1 MGAIP
6 GCVVRARKDGQEFSL
21 WRCTASTAQ
30 RDGNYGSSPGAT
42 ATVRVAL
49 ASLPAGVT
57 IADAQYYEVWE
68 DGFDWVKYRVNGL
81 ASTMGMLRWQQEDSL
96 T

>member
-1 MGAIP
+1 M
-6 GCVVRARKDGQEFSL
+6 
-21 WRCTASTAQ
+21 
-30 RDGNYGSSPGAT
+30 
-42 ATVRVAL
+42 RVAL